1 MNETIKNKLTIL
13 PDEPG
18 CYLMRDRQ
26 NTIIYVGKA
35 KNLKNRKNDINEAF
49 SARMISNYHSGG
61 MNNNYL

>member
-35 KNLKNRKNDINEAF
+35 KNLKIVYDHILLVAITGKPNA
-49 SARMISNYHSGG
+49 
-61 MNNNYL
+61 L